1 MCMEESFAMLIL
13 SSEIEALLTITGWEC
28 MEESL
33 AMLILSSKI
42 VHNQRKHNSIGYC
55 ELINY

>member
-28 MEESL
+28 TESL
-33 AMLILSSKI
+33 VMLILSSKI
-42 VHNQRKHNSIGYC
+42 VHNQHKLYSIGYS
-55 ELINY
+55 EIINY